1 MKSLINSLGIE
12 VKEEI
17 KTIQNTFLVTLK
29 STNLPFISFGKGFSK
44 EDALNSAYGEML
56 ERVLT
61 RNFLENYYI
70 NNLYKDATIKDFL
83 NPTLKKLYQ
92 IDKLDKEDLIDF
104 NSDSFEILSIP
115 FLEKGSNQKVYFP
128 INLIQN
134 LYASNGMAFHKNLLQ
149 AYKNAKSEIIERYV
163 KYKVIYYALPLPK
176 VSNPLNSKNFQVYDA
191 TLGGKYPVMA
201 VSYIK
206 DGKIILSFGCDLDQE
221 KAIKKAYLEIAQKE
235 FIANGNITDDIYAV
249 RDEFN
254 LERHFESLD
263 GDIHINFF
271 KKPLFKKAKW
281 DFYSFD
287 VFNKK
292 EYFRIYKLNNHFAI
306 QVIIPSISEVYSI
319 EDMKYFNINY
329 PKFER
334 DIILN
339 YQKYPTKEVINTINL
354 LGNQEIGS
362 YIGVIFKEPLTK
374 EKLKKIILNKKP
386 LPPFSQEYLNLK
398 TLSKTLNQKVKNEI

>member
-17 KTIQNTFLVTLK
+17 KTIQDTFLVTLK
-29 STNLPFISFGKGFSK
+29 STNLPFTSFGKGFSK

-70 NNLYKDATIKDFL
+70 NNLYKDAKPTEFL
-83 NPTLKKLYQ
+83 TPELKKFYQ

-134 LYASNGMAFHKNLLQ
+134 LYASNGMAFHKNLFQ

-163 KYKVIYYALPLPK
+163 KHKVIYYALPLPK
-176 VSNPLNSKNFQVYDA
+176 ISHPLNSKNFQVYDA

-206 DGKIILSFGCDLDQE
+206 DGKIILSFGCDLNQ
-221 KAIKKAYLEIAQKE
+221 KRAIQKAYLEIAQKE
-235 FIANGNITDDIYAV
+235 FRANGNITDDIQAI

-281 DFYSFD
+281 NFCSFD

-292 EYFRIYKLNNHFAI
+292 EYLRIYKLNNHFAI
-306 QVIIPSISEVYSI
+306 QVIIPSISEVYSV

-374 EKLKKIILNKKP
+374 EKFKKLILNKKP

-398 TLSKTLNQKVKNEI
+398 TLSQTLNQKVKNEI